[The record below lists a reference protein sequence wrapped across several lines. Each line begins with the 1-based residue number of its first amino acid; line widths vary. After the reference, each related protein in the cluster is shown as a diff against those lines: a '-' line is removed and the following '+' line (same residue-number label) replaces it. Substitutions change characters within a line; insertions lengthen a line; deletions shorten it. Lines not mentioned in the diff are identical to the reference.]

1 MRPPSTLL
9 LIAQLCFFFLLFT
22 LNFLRKIFQDLRFLP
37 NQPRPFLD
45 KAVVSNHIINLQAA
59 DIFAGLSSLALG
71 DGVFYKTLKGPL
83 RSAFLDRWLWMRTC

>member
-1 MRPPSTLL
+1 M
-9 LIAQLCFFFLLFT
+9 
-22 LNFLRKIFQDLRFLP
+22 
-37 NQPRPFLD
+37 
-45 KAVVSNHIINLQAA
+45 SNHIINLQAA